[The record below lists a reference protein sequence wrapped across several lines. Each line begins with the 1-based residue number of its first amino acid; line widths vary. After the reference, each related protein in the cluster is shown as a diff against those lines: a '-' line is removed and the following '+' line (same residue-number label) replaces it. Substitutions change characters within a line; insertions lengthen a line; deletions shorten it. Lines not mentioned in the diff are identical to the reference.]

1 MRIDTLRLLLA
12 AEPDGTVEGIELL
25 MSEIVARLDTLDP
38 DSDAYRMAHQ
48 RLDHLLTL
56 RADYV
61 KRDSAG

>member
-25 MSEIVARLDTLDP
+25 MSEIVARLDTIDP
-38 DSDAYRMAHQ
+38 DTIAYRAAHQ

-56 RADYV
+56 RQQYLDN
-61 KRDSAG
+61 DEG